1 MYMMRWRA
9 ITVCSTGW
17 YEIAV
22 VMLKTSTFV
31 KQSGFLVLMNFVI
44 NQGNSMDA
52 TRGIMSGTIGSVQ
65 EGI

>member
-1 MYMMRWRA
+1 MMRWRT
-9 ITVCSTGW
+9 ITVCLIGW
-17 YEIAV
+17 YEIAA
-22 VMLKTSTFV
+22 VMPQTSTFV
-31 KQSGFLVLMNFVI
+31 KQYGFLVLMDFVI